1 MTKARILHLGKF
13 YPPASGGI
21 ETALE
26 TLCHDES
33 GTMDSRALV
42 MSKAGETVHEVVDGV
57 EVTRVRSVATIGAV
71 SVSPTL
77 PIWLARAHADLIVL
91 HEPNPMALVAYF
103 LARPSA
109 PLVVWYHS
117 EVIRPQ
123 WRYRLFYE
131 PFLEFALRRARR
143 IVVGSPPM
151 KEVEALTPYRDKCVV
166 VPYGLDA
173 RRYQATPAIAAKAA
187 ALRRSFDCAIL
198 LFVGRL
204 VRYKGVEV
212 LLRALPGLHAQTV
225 IVGGGPLHDVLSHS
239 TKELGLEDRVQ
250 FIGEVTDEDLLA
262 WYYAC
267 DALVLPS
274 TSRQEAF
281 GLVQLEAMLCGRPV
295 VSTDLATGVPW
306 VNQHERTGL
315 VVPPGDV
322 AALRGA
328 LARLV
333 CDVDFRRGLGEA
345 ARARAQN
352 EFAAESMCGAA
363 RHVYQEVCPHLFPLP
378 PRDVPVMTL
387 Q

>member
-1 MTKARILHLGKF
+1 MKKVRILHLGKF

-26 TLCHDES
+26 TLCHDDS
-33 GTMDSRALV
+33 GTLENRALV
-42 MSKAGETVHEVVDGV
+42 MSNAHQTVHQVVDDV
-57 EVTRVRSVATIGAV
+57 AVTRVGSVATIGAV
-71 SVSPTL
+71 SLSPTL
-77 PIWLARAHADLIVL
+77 PIWLARASADLIVL

-103 LARPSA
+103 LARPRS

-117 EVIRPQ
+117 EVVRPR
-123 WRYRLFYE
+123 WRYQLFYK
-131 PFLEFALRRARR
+131 PFLEFALRRADR

-151 KEVEALTPYRDKCVV
+151 KEVAALAPHQDKCVV

-173 RRYQATPAIAAKAA
+173 RRYCASPAIAAKAA
-187 ALRRSFDCAIL
+187 ALRQSFKGPVL

-212 LLRALPGLHAQTV
+212 LLRALPGLQAQTV
-225 IVGGGPLHDVLSHS
+225 IVGDGPLRDVLRHS
-239 TKELGLEDRVQ
+239 ATELGLGDRVR
-250 FIGEVTDEDLLA
+250 FVGEVGDEELIA

-295 VSTDLATGVPW
+295 VSTDLPTGVPW

-315 VVPPGDV
+315 VVPPGDI

-333 CDVDFRRGLGEA
+333 CDVDLRRRLGDA
-345 ARARAQN
+345 ARARALT
-352 EFAAESMCGAA
+352 EFAAEGMCRGAL
-363 RHVYQEVCPHLFPLP
+363 RVYQDVRPDVFP
-378 PRDVPVMTL
+378 RGDARVVTL